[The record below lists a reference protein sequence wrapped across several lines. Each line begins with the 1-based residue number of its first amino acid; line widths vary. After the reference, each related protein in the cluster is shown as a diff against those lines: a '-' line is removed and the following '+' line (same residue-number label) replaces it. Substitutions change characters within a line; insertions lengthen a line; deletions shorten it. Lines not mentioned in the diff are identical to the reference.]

1 MSQEPLTNENG
12 EVRELTADDMKLFK
26 PTYEV
31 LPPEILA
38 VLPVLDRGTHKARQK
53 ISATVWFDA
62 DILEYFRA
70 TGQNWQTRI
79 NEALREHVVAHQ

>member
-26 PTYEV
+26 PTYKV

-38 VLPVLDRGTHKARQK
+38 VLPVLDRGTTQSTAKN
-53 ISATVWFDA
+53 ICYSLV
-62 DILEYFRA
+62 
-70 TGQNWQTRI
+70 
-79 NEALREHVVAHQ
+79 